1 VSFPPPGE
9 SVRVLR
15 RVAAHITGMNAP
27 NSPSRVPAGTGGRG
41 GQFATQTHPE
51 PDLDL
56 LDDDDDEEPE
66 PCAGVVARS
75 TLDDPA
81 EFCEEDAEPGSE
93 YCRRHQGADERYEG

>member
-1 VSFPPPGE
+1 
-9 SVRVLR
+9 VRGAGR
-15 RVAAHITGMNAP
+15 AAAHITGMSAP
-27 NSPSRVPAGTGGRG
+27 TSRVRTGNPSRVPAGTGGRG
-41 GQFATQTHPE
+41 GQFATQAHPE

-56 LDDDDDEEPE
+56 LDDEDVVDVEEPE
-66 PCAGVVARS
+66 PCAGVVARA